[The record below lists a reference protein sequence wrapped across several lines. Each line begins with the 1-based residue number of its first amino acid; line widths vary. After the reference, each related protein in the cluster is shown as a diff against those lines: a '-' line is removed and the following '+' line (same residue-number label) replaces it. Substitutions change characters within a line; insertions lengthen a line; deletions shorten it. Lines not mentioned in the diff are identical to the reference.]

1 MKKVIFCF
9 SVLFIF
15 KNGATPKDKFFLVL
29 GKDIQGGLL
38 LASLPTSKDHVP
50 SDVEVKHGCLDIAER
65 FVNVFVFIS
74 GEEILNTINGGR
86 FSFSKNTFIY
96 GSNLDIYNAA
106 QFELQERL
114 SQTSIELIGTLGS
127 TVFTGLKLSSNKE
140 SRFKYI
146 TIQESAFLF
155 SRLTILNNRI
165 IIFKVTSFKIY
176 YLKYLL

>member
-1 MKKVIFCF
+1 MFEEGNLLLF
-9 SVLFIF
+9 RPFIF

-114 SQTSIELIGTLGS
+114 SQISIELIGTLDS
-127 TVFTGLKLSSNKE
+127 TVFTELKDCLANSKMVKNKY
-140 SRFKYI
+140 R
-146 TIQESAFLF
+146 
-155 SRLTILNNRI
+155 RIL
-165 IIFKVTSFKIY
+165 KK
-176 YLKYLL
+176 